1 VQDLE
6 SPLITQ
12 EAQGS
17 QDVGE
22 SEMGSMNHVELLQRR
37 SRAFYDYAS
46 TALERGDYDVV
57 AFMCEQAAR
66 LRLKALLL
74 RMLGFMPRSHRV
86 GELLGMLSKSLEDI
100 SKAEL
105 SREVARFTED
115 DKDDLRLLEEAYTRS
130 RYLATTY
137 EREDALRSLRV
148 VEKLFKLVED
158 VEDDVFPPR

>member
-6 SPLITQ
+6 GPLITQ

-22 SEMGSMNHVELLQRR
+22 SEMGSMSHVELLQRR

-46 TALERGDYDVV
+46 TALERGDHDVV
-57 AFMCEQAAR
+57 VFMCEQAAQ

-86 GELLGMLSKSLEDI
+86 RELLGMLSS
-100 SKAEL
+100 
-105 SREVARFTED
+105 
-115 DKDDLRLLEEAYTRS
+115 
-130 RYLATTY
+130 
-137 EREDALRSLRV
+137 
-148 VEKLFKLVED
+148 
-158 VEDDVFPPR
+158 P